1 MKSIKSITEIISDL
15 SIDVA
20 CLLDE
25 PEDVTKEDL
34 IKMQDSITELENQ
47 HNLAPDGS
55 HLRIGQAYIVE
66 GKPLVLIDT
75 SYGRYA
81 FTDGRYGF
89 GRTLGRRA
97 SDSKILDNLKIAEGV
112 NPKTI
117 LDELQESVKSMIEF
131 NQGRK
136 K

>member
-1 MKSIKSITEIISDL
+1 MT
-15 SIDVA
+15 
-20 CLLDE
+20 
-25 PEDVTKEDL
+25 TKP
-34 IKMQDSITELENQ
+34 
-47 HNLAPDGS
+47 NLQ
-55 HLRIGQAYIVE
+55 IGKAYLVE
-66 GKPLVLIDT
+66 GVPMVLIDT

-112 NPKTI
+112 NPKAI
-117 LDELQESVKSMIEF
+117 LDKLSDSVQSMVEF

-136 K
+136 RWNKCIIQMPVTAST